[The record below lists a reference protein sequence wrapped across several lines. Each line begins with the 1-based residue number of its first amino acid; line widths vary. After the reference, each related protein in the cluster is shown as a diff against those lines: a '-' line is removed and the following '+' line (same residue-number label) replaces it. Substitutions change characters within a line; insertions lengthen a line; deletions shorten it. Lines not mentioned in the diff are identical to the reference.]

1 MHITDVGRR
10 LDHKDRRAGRGAAK
24 QLLGRITVA
33 GSQTF
38 APQKTTESVEMH
50 AVWVWTRNVQLT
62 VTVLDGVGI
71 SYKKRHL

>member
-10 LDHKDRRAGRGAAK
+10 LDHKDRRVGRGAAK

-38 APQKTTESVEMH
+38 APQK
-50 AVWVWTRNVQLT
+50 N
-62 VTVLDGVGI
+62 D
-71 SYKKRHL
+71 